1 MMKISRSKHWVAALV
16 LGSLIDAA
24 HADDSNSITLYGIM
38 DVAVGVVE
46 HSANTSS
53 SFPTTVNPVSKV
65 GSQFQNPVYGLF
77 NGGIS
82 DSRWGIR
89 GNENL
94 GGGLNAFFDLES
106 GFNGQS
112 GQLNNAAASLAGTKN
127 TVAGASALDGQL
139 FNRGAYVGLRDGK
152 FGSVE
157 FGRSTTFGF
166 DVITAYDPLFQSQL
180 FSPLGFS
187 GSYSA
192 GGITEGSRTDN
203 NIKYTNHVG
212 DFNFGLSYSF
222 GGVAG
227 HFGEGST
234 FGAVAGYQ
242 NNAFGIQATYYE
254 ARDIV
259 HSGAL
264 VGANAIDSPLV
275 GTNVGA
281 LSLNDDYDYMIA
293 ARYVLGNATIKGGY
307 ERFVIKP
314 PSDPVAPGTTVD
326 YFGFTGELGNTTTTT
341 ATNVYFFGGDYQFT
355 PSFDVAAGIYDTQT
369 EQSQGVPGGNQW
381 QYSLLA
387 DYHFT
392 RRTDVY
398 AGYMFSKFNGAAF
411 DGFQSTNYILATGIR
426 TLF

>member
-1 MMKISRSKHWVAALV
+1 MRRRHWVAALV
-16 LGSLIDAA
+16 LGSLFDIA
-24 HADDSNSITLYGIM
+24 HADDGNSVTLYGVL

-46 HSANTSS
+46 HNPNASAA
-53 SFPTTVNPVSKV
+53 FPTTVNPVSKV
-65 GSQFQNPVYGLF
+65 STQFQKPVFGLF

-82 DSRWGIR
+82 DPRWGIR

-94 GGGLNAFFDLES
+94 GGGLHAFFDLES
-106 GFNGQS
+106 GFNLPS
-112 GQLNNAAASLAGTKN
+112 GQLNNAAASLAGPKN
-127 TVAGASALDGQL
+127 TVGAASALNGQF
-139 FNRGAYVGLRDGK
+139 FNRAAYVGLRDDK
-152 FGSVE
+152 FGSIA
-157 FGRSTTFGF
+157 FGRSTTFGY
-166 DVITAYDPLFQSQL
+166 DVITSYDPLFQSQL

-203 NIKYTNHVG
+203 NIKYTNQIG
-212 DFNFGLSYSF
+212 DFNFGVSYSL

-227 HFGEGST
+227 HFGDGST

-242 NNAFGIQATYYE
+242 NNSFGIQATYYQ

-259 HSGAL
+259 HSGLL
-264 VGANAIDSPLV
+264 VGANAIDSPLIGQNV
-275 GTNVGA
+275 GT
-281 LSLNDDYDYMIA
+281 LSLDNDYDYMIA
-293 ARYVLGNATIKGGY
+293 AKYKFANATIKGGY

-314 PSDPVAPGTTVD
+314 PSDPAPAGTIAD
-326 YFGFTGELGNTTTTT
+326 YFGFSGTLVNTTTTT
-341 ATNVYFFGGDYQFT
+341 STNVYFFGGDYQFT

-369 EQSQGVPGGNQW
+369 EQSQGVAGGNQW
-381 QYSLLA
+381 QYSVLA

-411 DGFQSTNYILATGIR
+411 NGFQSTNYILATGLR
-426 TLF
+426 TIF